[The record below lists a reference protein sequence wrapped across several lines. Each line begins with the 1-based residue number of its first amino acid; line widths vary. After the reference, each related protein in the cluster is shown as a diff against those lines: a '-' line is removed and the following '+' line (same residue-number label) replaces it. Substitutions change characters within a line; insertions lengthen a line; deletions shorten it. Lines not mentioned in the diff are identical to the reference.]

1 MKTAY
6 TNCKLLSR
14 DGIEYL
20 YFESLCKLVELP
32 ATFKSS
38 YYLTDTIKKLKAL
51 GYKCK
56 GKEFLCQRTG
66 KPSYELKV
74 LILE

>member
-1 MKTAY
+1 MKTIY
-6 TNCKLLSR
+6 TNCRLLTK
-14 DGIEYL
+14 DDIEYL
-20 YFESLCKLVELP
+20 YFESLCKLIELP
-32 ATFKSS
+32 ATFKVGYHLDS
-38 YYLTDTIKKLKAL
+38 TIKQLKKL

-74 LILE
+74 LIHE